1 MKNRTKALKIRRAE
15 LIALLIRRDVDRSI
29 LNDGSIR
36 YSPSSVHTIP
46 ALTMDAASGP
56 PIIPVPIAQA
66 LLDSLLGTTLVQSL
80 LTGASAQFLIRILQ
94 FST

>member
-1 MKNRTKALKIRRAE
+1 
-15 LIALLIRRDVDRSI
+15 
-29 LNDGSIR
+29 
-36 YSPSSVHTIP
+36 
-46 ALTMDAASGP
+46 MDAASGP